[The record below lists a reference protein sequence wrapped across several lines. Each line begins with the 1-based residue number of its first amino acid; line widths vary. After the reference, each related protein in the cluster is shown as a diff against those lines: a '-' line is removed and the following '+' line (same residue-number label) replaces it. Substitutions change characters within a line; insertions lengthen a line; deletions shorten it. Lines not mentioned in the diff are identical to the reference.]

1 MKPVKYLL
9 AAILLSA
16 PAYAEIV
23 DRIVAVVDKQI
34 ILQSE
39 LDGQVELYAMQA
51 KLDLSQPGLK
61 DTLENQILDR
71 MIDDKVL
78 LVQAQGDTSIT
89 VTNKEVED
97 ALTTQ
102 IQRIRSQFASEDAFQ
117 AQLRAEGLTLK
128 TLKSQYR
135 DEVRNQLLKEKFIQQ
150 ELEKVHVSS
159 GEVMEFYQANRDSL
173 PDKPAGVKL
182 AHILI
187 STAPSKATLDSLYN
201 YAALIR
207 KKALE
212 GEDFATLAKTYSQD
226 PSASD
231 GGDLGWFSK
240 GTMVP
245 EFEDAAFA
253 LQPGQISDIV
263 QTQFGYHI
271 IKCTGRKEDK
281 IRASHILIR
290 IQASDEDLRTKLA
303 LADSIYDQLQQ
314 GADFGQ
320 LARKFSGD
328 EASADSSGE
337 LGWFS
342 SEDLLPAFK
351 EAIQGLEVGQISK
364 PVYSDYGYHIV
375 KLEDRRAAGKIDP
388 KEDYDALAEMARRDK
403 TQKQL
408 QEYIARISAK
418 MYIDKRL

>member
-1 MKPVKYLL
+1 MKALRYFL
-9 AAILLSA
+9 AAFLFAA
-16 PAYAEIV
+16 PVYAETL

-51 KLDLSQPGLK
+51 KLDLSKPGLK
-61 DTLENQILDR
+61 DTLESQILDR

-78 LVQAQGDTSIT
+78 LVEAQRDTSIN

-97 ALTTQ
+97 ALTSQ
-102 IQRIRSQFASEDAFQ
+102 IERIRSQFASEDAFQ

-128 TLKSQYR
+128 ALKSQYR
-135 DEVRNQLLKEKFIQQ
+135 DEVRNQLLKEQFIQK

-187 STAPSKATLDSLYN
+187 GTSPSKATLDSLYN
-201 YAALIR
+201 YAELIR

-212 GEDFATLAKTYSQD
+212 GEDFATLAKAYSQD
-226 PSASD
+226 PSAND
-231 GGDLGWFSK
+231 GGDLGWFSR

-245 EFEDAAFA
+245 AFEDAAFA
-253 LQPGQISDIV
+253 LQPGQISEVI
-263 QTQFGYHI
+263 QTQYGYHI

-290 IQASDEDLRTKLA
+290 VQPSDEDLRGKLA
-303 LADSIYDQLQQ
+303 LADSIYDELQN

-320 LARKFSGD
+320 LARKYSND
-328 EASADSSGE
+328 ETSADSSGE
-337 LGWFS
+337 LGWYS
-342 SEDLLPAFK
+342 ADDLLPAFK
-351 EAIQGLEVGQISK
+351 EAIQGLEPGQVSR

-403 TQKQL
+403 TQRQL
-408 QEYIARISAK
+408 EEYIARISSK